1 MYSQASQT
9 MIAIA
14 LMATNDFES
23 ASFKWEKLLWETRQK
38 FGYTS
43 GKVALQLVN
52 AGICHY
58 ELGGALTASKMM
70 EEAVE
75 ILRDIPPPKDTS
87 SQIKYSI
94 VLARSL
100 TNLAHT
106 KCRLN
111 DYGSAIVALEETLE
125 IQEKTYGKDHNAVQQ
140 TLSSLGLCMAKANY
154 ERGCQ
159 KGTLESMTLMYVD
172 MLRS

>member
-1 MYSQASQT
+1 MYFQASQT

-23 ASFKWEKLLWETRQK
+23 ACSKWEKLLRGTRQK
-38 FGYTS
+38 FGYKS
-43 GKVALQLVN
+43 GKVALQLINV
-52 AGICHY
+52 GICHY

-75 ILRDIPPPKDTS
+75 ILRGITPPKDVS
-87 SQIKYSI
+87 NQIKFSI

-125 IQEKTYGKDHNAVQQ
+125 IQEKIYGKDHNAVQQ

-159 KGTLESMTLMYVD
+159 KGTLESMTRMYVD